1 MPANPKPPSSRIDEI
16 DCRIAELL
24 AERTAVLREM
34 HESVVVNPDTAML
47 RVGFLGATGSY
58 SDLTLTK
65 LFTQRAQLK
74 LHRQG
79 YDSLTQAVDALESG
93 QLDYTLLPI
102 ENTIAGSLNETYKML
117 EERQLSI
124 VDEEVLSVEHCLVGL
139 PGADITQLKTVRSHP
154 VALQQC
160 TNWLSGLSGCSAES
174 RSSTVEGAKS
184 VITENDPSVGAIC
197 SETAAADLGLEV
209 LARGIAD
216 QAHNYTRFVLVAKE
230 PEAISQDIPARISLI
245 LTVNHRR
252 GSLARCL
259 DAFARRGINLTKLE
273 SRVKADAPW
282 EYHFYLD
289 IEGHSADPQVIEALG
304 EVTGHAN
311 TLKFLGCYPRRS
323 IVAGGQS

>member
-1 MPANPKPPSSRIDEI
+1 MPLQPQSPRSRIDEI
-16 DCRIAELL
+16 DRQIAELL
-24 AERTAVLREM
+24 ALRSIAVEEM
-34 HESVVVNPDTAML
+34 GQSQSSDSDTTDIK
-47 RVGFLGATGSY
+47 VGYLGATGSY

-79 YDSLTQAVDALESG
+79 FESLSKAVDALESG

-117 EERQLSI
+117 EQRQLSI
-124 VDEEVLSVEHCLVGL
+124 VDEEVLPVEHCLVGL
-139 PGADITQLKTVRSHP
+139 PGADPGKLRVVRSHP

-160 TNWLSGLSGCSAES
+160 STWLSSLSSCVTEG
-174 RSSTVEGAKS
+174 RSSTVEGAES
-184 VITENDPSVGAIC
+184 LLVENNPLVGAIC
-197 SETAAADLGLEV
+197 SEDAAADLGLEV
-209 LARGIAD
+209 LARDIAD
-216 QAHNYTRFVLVAKE
+216 QPLNYTRFVLVAR
-230 PEAISQDIPARISLI
+230 EAETVDKNVPARISLI

-273 SRVKADAPW
+273 SRVKADTPW

-289 IEGHSADPQVIEALG
+289 IEGHSADPQVVEALG

-311 TLKFLGCYPRRS
+311 TLKFLGCYPRRGV
-323 IVAGGQS
+323 IDGGQS